1 MGISK
6 RSRRVAKILRRKQAI
21 TCSDVGIDFEIL
33 SIIGLR
39 FDLSCRLHSISQATK
54 KKNFNWLTGKFAGI
68 TSISFNYKHL
78 YSNNYNYNLLPCI
91 VTNIIKFWLFEIR
104 DYHIVCL

>member
-54 KKNFNWLTGKFAGI
+54 KK
-68 TSISFNYKHL
+68 TSIG
-78 YSNNYNYNLLPCI
+78 
-91 VTNIIKFWLFEIR
+91 
-104 DYHIVCL
+104 